1 MLCLLGITHLSSPSL
16 HRRLEA
22 LLFFWQHSHFFSFQ
36 KISRQGLSALIMQ
49 LVLWRQVVTKNSE
62 MTRWLLQMDSEVW
75 AVFLTKIAIKEG
87 RQENAE
93 GSHVERGRLYP
104 GHLCTL
110 ACHRCH
116 EQITCQAL
124 QQQIEWDAQRTTL
137 QYSFHPLSGDNSTSY
152 LREYH

>member
-1 MLCLLGITHLSSPSL
+1 
-16 HRRLEA
+16 
-22 LLFFWQHSHFFSFQ
+22 
-36 KISRQGLSALIMQ
+36 
-49 LVLWRQVVTKNSE
+49 
-62 MTRWLLQMDSEVW
+62 MDSEVW

-110 ACHRCH
+110 AYHRCH

-124 QQQIEWDAQRTTL
+124 QQQIELGCSKNHSSVQLPSIKWGQQHFLPQRISL
-137 QYSFHPLSGDNSTSY
+137 VVEASGM
-152 LREYH
+152 